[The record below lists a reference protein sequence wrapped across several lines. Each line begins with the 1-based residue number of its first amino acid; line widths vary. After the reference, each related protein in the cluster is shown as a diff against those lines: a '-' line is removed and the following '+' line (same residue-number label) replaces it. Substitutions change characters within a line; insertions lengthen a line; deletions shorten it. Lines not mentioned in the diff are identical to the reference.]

1 MSNQKNSNA
10 RVSPKTRPPEFKK
23 VLVAFDGSEYSKK
36 ALKTAVILAKTHD
49 AKLLVLYVTVP
60 PAYSY
65 GRISPAYIDRIE
77 RIARQE
83 AGAVVKRARQLVR
96 EADLDVKVKVTEG
109 MLSAVQAIIEYAAK
123 ERVDLIV
130 VGTRGM
136 SGFKKLLLGS
146 VSSGVVAHAHCPVLV
161 VR

>member
-1 MSNQKNSNA
+1 MSDQKNSGI
-10 RVSPKTRPPEFKK
+10 RGGPQTKPPEFKK

-36 ALKTAVILAKTHD
+36 ALKTAVTLAKMHD
-49 AKLLVLYVTVP
+49 SKLVVLYVTVP

-65 GRISPAYIDRIE
+65 GRISPAYINRIE
-77 RIARQE
+77 KIAKQE
-83 AGAVVKRARQLVR
+83 AGAVVKRAHQIVR
-96 EADLDVKVKVTEG
+96 EANLDVKVKVMEG
-109 MLSAVQAIIEYAAK
+109 MLSAVQAITEYAAK